1 MNRQPTIDIKSSNET
16 VVSTERPVVQG
27 GTIIFPVNKTET
39 GIESVSFGFLV
50 SISSFYFGDALEG
63 DYDVYF
69 KAHASTVVYWD
80 GTYNYDAKNLMNSST
95 SSISLVGFFICSVR
109 HNFHCGLSVT
119 VFQKLGCP
127 SLQPEHGGLYQ

>member
-69 KAHASTVVYWD
+69 KAHASTVVY
-80 GTYNYDAKNLMNSST
+80 
-95 SSISLVGFFICSVR
+95 
-109 HNFHCGLSVT
+109 
-119 VFQKLGCP
+119 
-127 SLQPEHGGLYQ
+127 